1 MYYVREK
8 YKNFAYKLL
17 LPIVA
22 GLYGYLLVYN
32 PRVFIVITVF
42 ALFAAAV
49 FSLNTEKAYL
59 LLLLSVSTVIVIVQL
74 PFSDFTYIRFDDVA
88 WGILLLVVMRRE
100 HLTKTYDSLK
110 KYSVIRPLIIFS
122 ILAAISLLRIVSLSD
137 NNVNPILHS
146 IWFQLK
152 FMQCVII
159 FIFSLLYFPIEKRD
173 LFFKSVIFLGTI
185 LAVIGILQFAEV
197 IPLYEYHQLNKFS
210 PGQIS
215 SVLSPNSEHLGIY
228 MITALFLSY
237 GMVEI
242 SKKNTKKSI
251 VIVAIA
257 LMFFTLILTGSRSSW
272 VGFLVGNIVFIMSM
286 VKTRRKFG
294 LFLII
299 VLVLIGVTISSSD
312 LRELLLAG
320 VYNEHRIGSAM
331 HRVNSYSR
339 FFEVL
344 KSNPMILLVGVG
356 FMNWRYTLVQ
366 STEIT
371 WAHNNYLS
379 VLGEL
384 GIGGFLV
391 FLWYWFSTL
400 NISRRLANAGDIW
413 AKCYNSILTA
423 ILVAC
428 LSSEALYPVWS
439 FENLLLFIMTISGV
453 ILSPYRYRTISQ

>member
-1 MYYVREK
+1 MDYIKEK

-22 GLYGYLLVYN
+22 GLYGYSLVYN
-32 PRVFIVITVF
+32 PRVFIVITAF

-49 FSLNTEKAYL
+49 LSLDTEKAYL

-100 HLTKTYDSLK
+100 HLTTTYDSLK
-110 KYSVIRPLIIFS
+110 KYSDIRPLIIFS

-137 NNVNPILHS
+137 NNVTPILHS

-159 FIFSLLYFPIEKRD
+159 FILSLLYFPIEKRD

-197 IPLYEYHQLNKFS
+197 LPLYEYHQLNKFS
-210 PGQIS
+210 PGQIA

-228 MITALFLSY
+228 MVIALFLSY

-242 SKKNTKKSI
+242 SKKNTKKTI

-257 LMFFTLILTGSRSSW
+257 LMFFALVLTGSRSSW
-272 VGFLVGNIVFIMSM
+272 VGFLVGNIVFVLSSI
-286 VKTRRKFG
+286 KRRKLGMFS
-294 LFLII
+294 II
-299 VLVLIGVTISSSD
+299 VLVLTGVTIISSD
-312 LRELLLAG
+312 LREILLAG

-331 HRVNSYSR
+331 YRVDSYSR

-344 KSNPMILLVGVG
+344 KSNPMISLVGVG

-384 GIGGFLV
+384 GVGGLLV
-391 FLWYWFSTL
+391 FLWFWFSTL

-428 LSSEALYPVWS
+428 LTSEALYPVWS

-453 ILSPYRYRTISQ
+453 ILSPYRYRTTSQ